1 MNIQGQAAPV
11 RKAAVQG
18 AVRVEAGQ
26 GRLPRDQSLPVCL
39 QRNVERAAGVN
50 ADGRWQVQD
59 PSLSKRRD
67 QGPRCVEAGDIDL
80 PGRIPRACE
89 EAAVA
94 LHGERRLL
102 A

>member
-11 RKAAVQG
+11 RKAAIQRTVG
-18 AVRVEAGQ
+18 VEAGQ
-26 GRLPRDQSLPVCL
+26 GILPGDQYLPVSL
-39 QRNVERAAGVN
+39 QRNVERATGVN
-50 ADGRWQVQD
+50 ADGRRQVQD

-80 PGRIPRACE
+80 PGRIPSACE